1 MPQVLPLQRW
11 WWFMCSR
18 PALKNV
24 DIYVCTKTSSLDRM
38 PTRIVHVQ
46 QRQPNFPCIG
56 VSAARQWSEIICQK
70 RSSSGISSAN
80 PLQHARFQATLHVDD
95 NKLGPC
101 IFVDSAHTKRDS
113 CWTDD
118 ARGDVRSC
126 SSQDALSNENGI
138 GCLQNRRKQEEGTR
152 GIQPKI

>member
-24 DIYVCTKTSSLDRM
+24 DMYVCTKTSSLDRM

-56 VSAARQWSEIICQK
+56 VTAARQWSEIICQK

-80 PLQHARFQATLHVDD
+80 PLQHARFQATLHVAD

-113 CWTDD
+113 RCK
-118 ARGDVRSC
+118 
-126 SSQDALSNENGI
+126 
-138 GCLQNRRKQEEGTR
+138 RRCRLTTPEETCD
-152 GIQPKI
+152 PVVHKMHCPMKKE

>member
-1 MPQVLPLQRW
+1 MTGYIKHTMDAPSAAIAKVVVVHVLQTRLEKCRY
-11 WWFMCSR
+11 
-18 PALKNV
+18 
-24 DIYVCTKTSSLDRM
+24 IYIYICTKTSSLDRM

-56 VSAARQWSEIICQK
+56 VTAARQWSEIICQK
-70 RSSSGISSAN
+70 RSSSGISLAN

-113 CWTDD
+113 C
-118 ARGDVRSC
+118 C
-126 SSQDALSNENGI
+126 K
-138 GCLQNRRKQEEGTR
+138 RRCRLTTPEETCD
-152 GIQPKI
+152 PVVHKMHCPMKME